1 MASQY
6 YKVTAYVGTPHRNA
20 VEVTIPLV
28 GPAGPQG
35 PAGEAGAGAVESVN
49 GQTGVVVLAAVD
61 VGAAATLHASQH
73 EIGGSDVLELDSQQI
88 LVDSVFL
95 STASEGLAGIY
106 LRNGSDNA
114 KPLYENAEYRT
125 YIWWDSG
132 QSKWFL
138 TSDADV
144 NLFES
149 SSNTTFPWQGI
160 SWSAISPQTGSIDVD
175 QAQLFDVSDQS
186 IGNPSLLR
194 TPKSGNATSTELV
207 LGSDTRLTNSR
218 TPSSTLAHAA
228 SHHTGGTDALTPVNI
243 GAAAAA
249 HTHAAADITSGTLDV
264 ARLPVGTGSTNV
276 LAPTIVD
283 AKGDLIVAS
292 AADTVARLAV
302 GGTNGH
308 VLTVDSAETLGVKWA
323 AAFNPASPGA
333 IGGTTAAAG
342 SFTTLTSTVNSLAT
356 TPTQGVKIQNST
368 AAASGAQQVS
378 PFLSLA
384 GQGWNTT
391 SSASQE
397 TEFAFHVLP
406 AQGSTVT
413 QRLELRS
420 RVGGGAFAN
429 TAIFHGPNFSSGTV
443 FTLSSAFGTTTFSRG
458 SSIFYV
464 DTVVEMLGGSVR
476 LSSGGGSVVTLATDG
491 SHTFAQRDGSNG
503 QTFRL
508 YNTFTDASNYE
519 RGFLRW
525 NSNVL
530 QIGTEK
536 GSGGGTARALEFQTD
551 GVTRMGLSTAG
562 VLTLTTTNTLTV
574 TPNATSIMFGGA
586 ACIRLEGVRLALA
599 TGGTDRFG
607 ISGGGDVSINTS
619 NTFSWLQRGNI
630 SWSADGVMLL
640 RDNASTAFDRLQFG
654 GTTTSFPALKRSST
668 VLQARLANDSDFC
681 PLQGQLRIHQN
692 AVAETPAATH
702 TMTLFDAAG
711 TAYKV
716 LCVAA

>member
-49 GQTGVVVLAAVD
+49 GQTGVVVLDAAD
-61 VGAAATLHASQH
+61 VGSAATLHASQH

-228 SHHTGGTDALTPVNI
+228 SHHTGGLDALTAANI
-243 GAAAAA
+243 GAAATT
-249 HTHAAADITSGTLDV
+249 HTHAAADITSGTLDA

-276 LAPTIVD
+276 LAPTIAD
-283 AKGDLIVAS
+283 AKGDLIVGS

-308 VLTVDSAETLGVKWA
+308 VLTVDSAETLGLKWA
-323 AAFNPASPGA
+323 AAA
-333 IGGTTAAAG
+333 GGITA
-342 SFTTLTSTVNSLAT
+342 V
-356 TPTQGVKIQNST
+356 
-368 AAASGAQQVS
+368 
-378 PFLSLA
+378 
-384 GQGWNTT
+384 
-391 SSASQE
+391 
-397 TEFAFHVLP
+397 
-406 AQGSTVT
+406 GSTVADILSVSGSDLVADDLAADKLYGWDDSAGKAIGYT
-413 QRLELRS
+413 IGSGLE
-420 RVGGGAFAN
+420 
-429 TAIFHGPNFSSGTV
+429 TD
-443 FTLSSAFGTTTFSRG
+443 TTTLKTKITS
-458 SSIFYV
+458 
-464 DTVVEMLGGSVR
+464 DPT
-476 LSSGGGSVVTLATDG
+476 
-491 SHTFAQRDGSNG
+491 
-503 QTFRL
+503 
-508 YNTFTDASNYE
+508 
-519 RGFLRW
+519 
-525 NSNVL
+525 
-530 QIGTEK
+530 
-536 GSGGGTARALEFQTD
+536 
-551 GVTRMGLSTAG
+551 GVTGADAITNIMS
-562 VLTLTTTNTLTV
+562 LTQAEY
-574 TPNATSIMFGGA
+574 NAIGSP
-586 ACIRLEGVRLALA
+586 
-599 TGGTDRFG
+599 D
-607 ISGGGDVSINTS
+607 
-619 NTFSWLQRGNI
+619 
-630 SWSADGVMLL
+630 
-640 RDNASTAFDRLQFG
+640 
-654 GTTTSFPALKRSST
+654 
-668 VLQARLANDSDFC
+668 
-681 PLQGQLRIHQN
+681 
-692 AVAETPAATH
+692 AAT
-702 TMTLFDAAG
+702 LFLITDP
-711 TAYKV
+711 
-716 LCVAA
+716 